1 LFILSTLSCKLIRK
15 KYDRMDVLVAKGVFF
30 LVTIGAF
37 VILVRIF
44 WELVKNRFSVEKL
57 RQDKF

>member
-1 LFILSTLSCKLIRK
+1 MFILSTLSCKLIRK

>member
-1 LFILSTLSCKLIRK
+1 
-15 KYDRMDVLVAKGVFF
+15 MDVLVAKGVFF